1 MATIMVAA
9 GERQW
14 TLEAMHLACAL
25 ARNTGKDLVLVQMV
39 SVSQPSYLG
48 ANFAHWNN
56 TAEEQAHIR
65 DYIKTAEDYGVNLS
79 VTVFEYIDF
88 VPGLAQAAEHADAN
102 VVFATLPNS
111 VISYLRRLRLWNLRR
126 QLKPRTL
133 YTLDPDTTMPEWK
146 PTITVV
152 TAEKEAMR

>member
-1 MATIMVAA
+1 MVAT

-48 ANFAHWNN
+48 ANFAHWND
-56 TAEEQAHIR
+56 TAEDQAHMR
-65 DYIKTAEDYGVNLS
+65 DYVHTAEDYGVNLS
-79 VTVFEYIDF
+79 VTVFEYIDY
-88 VPGLAQAAEHADAN
+88 VPGLVQAAEHVDAEF
-102 VVFATLPNS
+102 VFATLPKS
-111 VISYLRRLRLWNLRR
+111 AIPYLRRLRLWNLRR
-126 QLKPRTL
+126 ELKPRTL

-152 TAEKEAMR
+152 TAQKEVLR